1 MTDRDQ
7 TFATNLEYYKSFYYV
22 ALWGTIT
29 AAADALC
36 LTQPT
41 VTNVIQK
48 LEEQLGCTLFLRTRR
63 GMTLTAEGRVL
74 WNRVE
79 PACRLL
85 LTGERELRLMRQ
97 LEGGSL
103 SIASTEMSFRTYV
116 LPAMARFS
124 RDHPSVKVR
133 FSSAPLT
140 DTILDLL
147 RSGEIDLAILHAP
160 FQAGERFRAREI
172 GVIEECFIAGP
183 KYAFLARETREVPE
197 LLRYPFISVPQGS
210 STYQYASGVFQR
222 YGLDY
227 EPDLEVATSE
237 LVIQSVRSGLGL
249 AMLPWQRVREEVA
262 RGELFRI
269 PTHEPPMERKAY
281 VITHRDIPLSPAAR
295 EFAGRYLAAAAAE
308 DAPAPEEPGTASAPA
323 RPAPAGGREK
333 GDRHADSQ

>member
-41 VTNVIQK
+41 VTNAIQK

-295 EFAGRYLAAAAAE
+295 AFVEHYLPDAKKEAE
-308 DAPAPEEPGTASAPA
+308 SETASEPA
-323 RPAPAGGREK
+323 RQPSPGGRGK
-333 GDRHADSQ
+333 GERHADSQ